1 MEQIQNSIVRITISW
16 QILSNSNA
24 YFFIGYDF
32 NINIIMII
40 IISIAPRDFQTNIVL
55 LSNMQSKHT
64 LFTFIYLDF
73 SKTEI
78 SLLDAIAMW

>member
-16 QILSNSNA
+16 QILSNANA

-73 SKTEI
+73 S
-78 SLLDAIAMW
+78 